1 MVVEGH
7 LVKMIRKEEKTRRRR
22 RRRRRRR
29 GRGDA
34 YLNGSGVVA
43 VFASLRRRV

>member
-7 LVKMIRKEEKTRRRR
+7 LVKMIRKEEKTRRR